1 MIALIRPSYQVR
13 RVYTGFLK
21 GIKKIK
27 ENYIENA
34 ETTHLLHPC
43 VPASTY
49 ALLHALEYS
58 DVVGADP
65 HDIVPSKVFLEFAW
79 QVRKRF
85 FLNFE
90 NSKNAI

>member
-34 ETTHLLHPC
+34 ETTHLLHPW

-49 ALLHALEYS
+49 ALLHALEHI
-58 DVVGADP
+58 DVIGADP
-65 HDIVPSKVFLEFAW
+65 HNIVPRNIS
-79 QVRKRF
+79 RF
-85 FLNFE
+85 ELDMTYNPFIGNE
-90 NSKNAI
+90 